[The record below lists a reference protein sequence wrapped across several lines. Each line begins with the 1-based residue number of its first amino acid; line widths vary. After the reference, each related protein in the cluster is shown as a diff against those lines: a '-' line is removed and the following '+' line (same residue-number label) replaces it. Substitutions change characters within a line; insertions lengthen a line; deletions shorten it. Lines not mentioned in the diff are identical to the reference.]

1 MIGMGYQ
8 TNHDW
13 NGGHQT
19 WFPQLPGNQEFKKM
33 PPGREKNGNLKK
45 NHQNP
50 GKMSFPGDK

>member
-33 PPGREKNGNLKK
+33 PPGREKTGNLKK
-45 NHQNP
+45 KSPKSGENVFS
-50 GKMSFPGDK
+50 GR